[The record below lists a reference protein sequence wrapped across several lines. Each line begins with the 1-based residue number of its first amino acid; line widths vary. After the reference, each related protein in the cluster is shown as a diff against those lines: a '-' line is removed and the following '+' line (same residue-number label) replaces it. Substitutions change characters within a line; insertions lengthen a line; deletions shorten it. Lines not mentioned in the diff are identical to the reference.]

1 MSTFYYN
8 MKQLYLLTTLNV
20 VLLLGVI
27 CISNFFNDFMWWNAV
42 VTVLCLTALSSSL
55 FVTLFPQKLAI
66 VSSEGIKIDH
76 NELLKWQDI
85 ECVEKIKLSRFL
97 GREIIVFKLKDNKS
111 YDIIDISDATIEY
124 VLNEQGELIKEI
136 IVLDV
141 QVDLD
146 ASIPATQAMQE
157 YKIASLNGCFT
168 ITLELNIA

>member
-111 YDIIDISDATIEY
+111 YSLTLMQKISQKSSYGAF
-124 VLNEQGELIKEI
+124 
-136 IVLDV
+136 
-141 QVDLD
+141 
-146 ASIPATQAMQE
+146 SIPLYAMAKNDKEKIEQE
-157 YKIASLNGCFT
+157 IEKYVKIS
-168 ITLELNIA
+168 